1 MKNNIIIILV
11 CLIFLSSCGK
21 KGNPEYQ
28 ANDTRTVTYNI

>member
-28 ANDTRTVTYNI
+28 AIDAKTINKHL

>member
-11 CLIFLSSCGK
+11 CLTFLSSCGK

-28 ANDTRTVTYNI
+28 ASNVKKIKNNF